1 MSDGLL
7 SLCPNARGIAA
18 AYIRRSA
25 NDQPVLEWAEFV
37 PTERDQSARRAAV
50 EHLVKARE
58 LEDPRAT
65 SLISIGDYSLI
76 LVETPDVPPPEMRQ
90 AVRWRVKELID
101 FDVDDAVIDIFEV
114 PTQKGGR
121 ENMIYA
127 VIARSPA
134 VRALIEGFT
143 DTGVNLEYVD
153 IPEFAIRN
161 LTALMPEDVGGVA
174 FIYLEEDVGL
184 ITITRQNTLYL
195 SRRFDYGRARLLQ
208 AGTAEVTPVLKGLL
222 DAIVIEIQR
231 SLDYYESYFAQP
243 SVQGVVLAPLGTDC
257 SSICDY
263 LSSQL
268 GVTSRVMGIADVIEM
283 QGHIDDD
290 QAANCVSAVGAA
302 LRFGEVML

>member
-1 MSDGLL
+1 
-7 SLCPNARGIAA
+7 
-18 AYIRRSA
+18 
-25 NDQPVLEWAEFV
+25 
-37 PTERDQSARRAAV
+37 
-50 EHLVKARE
+50 
-58 LEDPRAT
+58 
-65 SLISIGDYSLI
+65 
-76 LVETPDVPPPEMRQ
+76 
-90 AVRWRVKELID
+90 
-101 FDVDDAVIDIFEV
+101 
-114 PTQKGGR
+114 
-121 ENMIYA
+121 
-127 VIARSPA
+127 
-134 VRALIEGFT
+134 
-143 DTGVNLEYVD
+143 
-153 IPEFAIRN
+153 
-161 LTALMPEDVGGVA
+161 MPEDVGGVA

-208 AGTAEVTPVLKGLL
+208 AGTAEVTPVLEGLL

-257 SSICDY
+257 SRICDY

-302 LRFGEVML
+302 LRFGEAML